1 MAAGGEETVAV
12 RPEVVAIGEQRVGG
26 RELGVWRRDVRP
38 TRGQSTAIRELQSK
52 RMADDAL
59 FEE

>member
-26 RELGVWRRDVRP
+26 TREGAGGLEERCAANERAIHRDKGSAEQTDGR
-38 TRGQSTAIRELQSK
+38 
-52 RMADDAL
+52 
-59 FEE
+59 